1 MQVYSNA
8 TSLIRTVRLVD
19 DAGDPI
25 TAVAYNDASLEVA
38 VRAQSAA
45 TWTVLTLVDG
55 TLGSY
60 LANSWKADPDGDGL
74 HQLCLPNSVVV
85 AGTATNIRV
94 TYGANPPQYD
104 TVEAVLINPASINV
118 MVTGDHTITVTV
130 LDASTSEPIENAR
143 VRIYRTGADG
153 TSETGA
159 DGVAVLGRDSATW
172 TVVVSASG
180 YETLVSE
187 LVVSDDASVTYQLT
201 PLVVVPGTGELTTGY
216 LTALDDEGQPEDGVV
231 IYCEMTAA
239 PSGDTG
245 FAYDTRQRAET
256 SGLNGLVQ
264 FSGLVKG
271 GTYRIWRGVRTPQ
284 ATLVTIPADAAST
297 YQLPSRIGREV
308 T

>member
-1 MQVYSNA
+1 MPTVSIHMPEQSGQTGQLLYLRK
-8 TSLIRTVRLVD
+8 TS
-19 DAGDPI
+19 
-25 TAVAYNDASLEVA
+25 
-38 VRAQSAA
+38 
-45 TWTVLTLVDG
+45 DG
-55 TLGSY
+55 TLLNAG
-60 LANSWKADPDGDGL
+60 GDALTESPASSGRF
-74 HQLCLPNSVVV
+74 
-85 AGTATNIRV
+85 TATVAETISETLHAAV
-94 TYGANPPQYD
+94 VSGGL
-104 TVEAVLINPASINV
+104 TVRDGWVAAGETIVRDGYPSGGGNGGGGGI
-118 MVTGDHTITVTV
+118 TGDHTITVTV

-153 TSETGA
+153 MSETGA

-180 YETLVSE
+180 YATLVSE

-256 SGLNGLVQ
+256 SGINGLVQ